1 MTKIALTATAILI
14 ATGSAFAG
22 SDHYGSDGV
31 NQPAAPVA
39 TGQANNVDNT
49 FTGSIRKLLP
59 TEHNAVNT
67 DATTTQSGTAPSVA
81 PQSGRGNWG
90 R

>member
-1 MTKIALTATAILI
+1 MTKIALTAAAILI

-31 NQPAAPVA
+31 NQPAAPVGNA
-39 TGQANNVDNT
+39 AVGNIDNT
-49 FTGSIRKLLP
+49 LTGSIRNVLP

-67 DATTTQSGTAPSVA
+67 NATTDSGTAQSVV

>member
-1 MTKIALTATAILI
+1 MTKIALTAAAILI

-31 NQPAAPVA
+31 NQPAAPA
-39 TGQANNVDNT
+39 GNAPVDVDET
-49 FTGSIRKLLP
+49 FTGSIGKLLP

-67 DATTTQSGTAPSVA
+67 NATPESGTAQSVV

>member
-1 MTKIALTATAILI
+1 MTKIALTAAAILI
-14 ATGSAFAG
+14 AAGSAFAG

-31 NQPAAPVA
+31 NQPAAPAGNAPV
-39 TGQANNVDNT
+39 GNVDDT
-49 FTGSIRKLLP
+49 FTGSIGKLLP

-67 DATTTQSGTAPSVA
+67 NATPESGTAQSVV

>member
-1 MTKIALTATAILI
+1 MTKIALIAAAILI

-39 TGQANNVDNT
+39 TGQAGNVDNT
-49 FTGSIRKLLP
+49 LTGSIRKLFP
-59 TEHNAVNT
+59 AEHNAVNT
-67 DATTTQSGTAPSVA
+67 NSTTTPYGADQSVA

>member
-1 MTKIALTATAILI
+1 MTKIALTAAAILI

-31 NQPAAPVA
+31 NQPAAPAGNAPV
-39 TGQANNVDNT
+39 GNVDNT
-49 FTGSIRKLLP
+49 FTGSIGKLLP

-67 DATTTQSGTAPSVA
+67 NVARESGTAQSVV

>member
-1 MTKIALTATAILI
+1 MTKIALTAAAVLI

-31 NQPAAPVA
+31 NQPAAPVT
-39 TGQANNVDNT
+39 TGQAANTDNT

-67 DATTTQSGTAPSVA
+67 NGTPQSGTDQSVV

>member
-1 MTKIALTATAILI
+1 MTKIALTAAAILI

-22 SDHYGSDGV
+22 SDHYSSDGV
-31 NQPAAPVA
+31 NQPAAPAGNAPV
-39 TGQANNVDNT
+39 GNVDDT
-49 FTGSIRKLLP
+49 FTGSIGKLLP

-67 DATTTQSGTAPSVA
+67 NATPESGTAQSVV

>member
-1 MTKIALTATAILI
+1 MTKIALIAAAILI

-22 SDHYGSDGV
+22 SDHYGSDGF
-31 NQPAAPVA
+31 NQPAAPVGNA
-39 TGQANNVDNT
+39 PVGNVDNT

-59 TEHNAVNT
+59 AEHNAVNT
-67 DATTTQSGTAPSVA
+67 NATSESGTGQSVA

>member
-1 MTKIALTATAILI
+1 MTKIALTAAAILI

-31 NQPAAPVA
+31 NQPAAPVT
-39 TGQANNVDNT
+39 TGQATNTDNT
-49 FTGSIRKLLP
+49 FTGSIRKPLSA
-59 TEHNAVNT
+59 EHNAVNT
-67 DATTTQSGTAPSVA
+67 DATTTQSGTAQSVV

>member
-1 MTKIALTATAILI
+1 M
-14 ATGSAFAG
+14 AG

-31 NQPAAPVA
+31 NQPAAPVGHA
-39 TGQANNVDNT
+39 AVGNVDST
-49 FTGSIRKLLP
+49 FTGSIRKLP

-67 DATTTQSGTAPSVA
+67 SATFESGTGQSAA

-90 R
+90 RR